1 MKQAEPIWTR
11 DFIMVVLI
19 NLFIFVYFYALLT
32 VLPVYAMQELG
43 GSESEGGL
51 LISGFML
58 SAIFARPFSGAV
70 IERFGK
76 REWHSSASCCL
87 LWHHFF
93 ISSFTISTCC
103 LAFAFSKAFGSA
115 SSPR

>member
-1 MKQAEPIWTR
+1 MKQTEPIWTR

-58 SAIFARPFSGAV
+58 SAIFARPF
-70 IERFGK
+70 
-76 REWHSSASCCL
+76 REPLLNVLAKKEWRSSVSCCL
-87 LWHHFF
+87 L
-93 ISSFTISTCC
+93 
-103 LAFAFSKAFGSA
+103 
-115 SSPR
+115 

>member
-1 MKQAEPIWTR
+1 MKQTEPIWTR

-76 REWHSSASCCL
+76 KRMALISVVLFTLASFL
-87 LWHHFF
+87 YR
-93 ISSFTISTCC
+93 TRKG
-103 LAFAFSKAFGSA
+103 KAGYING
-115 SSPR
+115 

>member
-51 LISGFML
+51 FDQRLH
-58 SAIFARPFSGAV
+58 AV
-70 IERFGK
+70 RDF
-76 REWHSSASCCL
+76 C
-87 LWHHFF
+87 
-93 ISSFTISTCC
+93 
-103 LAFAFSKAFGSA
+103 KAVFGSCY
-115 SSPR
+115 